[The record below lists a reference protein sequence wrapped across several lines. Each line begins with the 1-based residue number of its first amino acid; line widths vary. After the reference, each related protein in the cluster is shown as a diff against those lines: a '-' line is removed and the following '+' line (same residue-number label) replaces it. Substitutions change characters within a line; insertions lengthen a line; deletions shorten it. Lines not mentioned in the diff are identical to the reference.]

1 MNLDTV
7 VCADAL
13 DYLRTL
19 PDESV
24 NCIITSPPYYGL
36 RDYSASGQ
44 IGLED
49 TPAAYVERLVAV
61 FREIRRVLRPDGVC
75 WLNLGD
81 SYAGSGRGLM
91 GDGTPS
97 DRGDAKQGTNRG
109 TTVGVFNKPDWGGL
123 APKNLIGIPWRVAF
137 ALQDDGWI
145 LRSDVIWH
153 KPNTMPESVTD
164 RPTKAH
170 EYVFMLTRAAR
181 YWYDAEAV
189 SEQSSDNSHGGG
201 QAHVERYMQQ
211 SGRNDG
217 SRAMGI
223 VTATRNRRSV
233 WTVATEPTPFAHFAT
248 FPQKLI
254 EPMVLAGC
262 PARVCAKCGAPWE
275 QVIERKAQEYNEREG
290 AAQTLCCAGA
300 IAGGTKKVTLGKTH
314 LVKRNII
321 GWQPACAC
329 DADTRPGI
337 VCDPFMGSGTTA
349 LVARRLGRHYVGC
362 DVNPEYVALAN
373 ERLAEPYTLPMF
385 V

>member
-1 MNLDTV
+1 MDLDTV

-13 DYLRTL
+13 DWLRTL

-36 RDYSASGQ
+36 RDYGDDGQ
-44 IGLED
+44 LGLED
-49 TPAAYVERLVAV
+49 TPEAYVARLVAI
-61 FREIRRVLRPDGVC
+61 FAEARRVLREDGTC

-81 SYAGSGRGLM
+81 SYAGSGRGPT
-91 GDGTPS
+91 GNSGIGNQEKRQGFHSPPVTIPDGL
-97 DRGDAKQGTNRG
+97 
-109 TTVGVFNKPDWGGL
+109 KPKD
-123 APKNLIGIPWRVAF
+123 LIGIPWRVAF
-137 ALQDDGWI
+137 VLQADGWW
-145 LRSDVIWH
+145 LRSDIIWA
-153 KPNTMPESVTD
+153 KPNPMPESVRD

-170 EYVFMLTRAAR
+170 EYVFLLTRAAR

-262 PARVCAKCGAPWE
+262 PARVCATCGAPWE
-275 QVIERKAQEYNEREG
+275 RVVERSADKVNLREG
-290 AAQTLCCAGA
+290 QQQQRRANGAQT
-300 IAGGTKKVTLGKTH
+300 GGTERVTLGVTEH
-314 LVKRNII
+314 VKRETI
-321 GWQPACAC
+321 GFRPSCTC

-337 VCDPFMGSGTTA
+337 VLDPFMGSGTTA
-349 LVARRLGRHYVGC
+349 LVARRLGRHFLGC
-362 DVNPEYVALAN
+362 DVNAEYVALAN
-373 ERLAEPYTLPMF
+373 ERLAVPYTLPMF

>member
-36 RDYSASGQ
+36 RDYGADGQ
-44 IGLED
+44 LGLEN
-49 TPAAYVERLVAV
+49 TPEQYVTRLVAI
-61 FREIRRVLRPDGVC
+61 FAEARRALRSDGTC
-75 WLNLGD
+75 WIVLGD
-81 SYAGSGRGLM
+81 SYAGSGRGPTGHNGL
-91 GDGTPS
+91 GNQTQ
-97 DRGDAKQGTNRG
+97 RQGFDSPPVSIPHG
-109 TTVGVFNKPDWGGL
+109 LKPKD
-123 APKNLIGIPWRVAF
+123 LIGIPWRVAF
-137 ALQDDGWI
+137 ALQADGWW
-145 LRSDVIWH
+145 LRSDIIWA
-153 KPNTMPESVTD
+153 KPNPMPESVRD

-170 EYVFMLTRAAR
+170 EYVFLLTRSAT
-181 YWYDAEAV
+181 YWYDAEAIA
-189 SEQSSDNSHGGG
+189 EPSSNNSHGGG
-201 QAHVERYMQQ
+201 QAHGTRYMQQ

-217 SRAMGI
+217 NRAMGI
-223 VTATRNRRSV
+223 VTVSHNRRTV
-233 WTVATEPTPFAHFAT
+233 WTVSTEPTPFAHFAT

-290 AAQTLCCAGA
+290 AAQRLRCAGA

-349 LVARRLGRHYVGC
+349 LVARQLGRHFLGC
-362 DVNPEYVALAN
+362 DVNAEYVALAN
-373 ERLAEPYTLPMF
+373 ERLAVPYTLPMF

>member
-36 RDYSASGQ
+36 RDYGASGQ

-189 SEQSSDNSHGGG
+189 AETSISAGEVITLGEKSFSKG
-201 QAHVERYMQQ
+201 QAIGAGIDP
-211 SGRNDG
+211 SGNGKAASYEVRP
-217 SRAMGI
+217 
-223 VTATRNRRSV
+223 TRNRRSV

-262 PARVCAKCGAPWE
+262 PAG
-275 QVIERKAQEYNEREG
+275 
-290 AAQTLCCAGA
+290 
-300 IAGGTKKVTLGKTH
+300 
-314 LVKRNII
+314 
-321 GWQPACAC
+321 
-329 DADTRPGI
+329 GI

-349 LVARRLGRHYVGC
+349 LVARRLGRHFLGC
-362 DVNPEYVALAN
+362 DVNAEYVALAN
-373 ERLAEPYTLPMF
+373 ERLAVPYTLPMF